1 VERVQAQVK
10 IVRPDGAVSQRPTPF
25 SPTGKRCLSREA
37 SGNSKSKIR
46 GSLIAF
52 SGSSVYK
59 NRIEQIQEGGT
70 MTKRI
75 LARGL
80 RISMILGV
88 FALGFLLG
96 TVNERYAD
104 AQKVPGVGDVLD
116 KAGKS
121 GGALGSVAQLG
132 SSISEMQTHVNG
144 LQKNLETLKTV
155 QAALGG
161 K

>member
-1 VERVQAQVK
+1 
-10 IVRPDGAVSQRPTPF
+10 
-25 SPTGKRCLSREA
+25 
-37 SGNSKSKIR
+37 
-46 GSLIAF
+46 
-52 SGSSVYK
+52 
-59 NRIEQIQEGGT
+59 

-75 LARGL
+75 FARALMVG
-80 RISMILGV
+80 MILGV

-96 TVNERYAD
+96 TVNQRYAD
-104 AQKVPGVGDVLD
+104 AQKIPGVGDVLE

-132 SSISEMQTHVNG
+132 SSISEMQNHVNG

-155 QAALGG
+155 QSALGG

>member
-1 VERVQAQVK
+1 
-10 IVRPDGAVSQRPTPF
+10 
-25 SPTGKRCLSREA
+25 
-37 SGNSKSKIR
+37 
-46 GSLIAF
+46 
-52 SGSSVYK
+52 
-59 NRIEQIQEGGT
+59 

-80 RISMILGV
+80 MVGMILGV
-88 FALGFLLG
+88 FAMGFFLG
-96 TVNERYAD
+96 TINQRYAD
-104 AQKVPGVGDVLD
+104 AQKIPGVGDVLD